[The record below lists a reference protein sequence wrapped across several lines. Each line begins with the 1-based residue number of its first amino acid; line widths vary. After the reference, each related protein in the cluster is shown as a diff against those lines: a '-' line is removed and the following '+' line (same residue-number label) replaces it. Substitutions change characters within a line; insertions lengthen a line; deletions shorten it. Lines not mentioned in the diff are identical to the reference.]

1 MMNQILPITKE
12 FFIKRVADLCLRS
25 GLTGFPKE
33 DIDQQILL
41 KSMALVIGKSH
52 SLTEKEV
59 NEKLQ
64 YWMLAISKIKKLD
77 HSSLRRWLVDAGYM
91 TRTRDGSSYQIV
103 EHGPHDDWFAAEV
116 ETIDLAE
123 EMQVKREEY
132 ERRKQE
138 YLQKSGQQGKAG

>member
-1 MMNQILPITKE
+1 MNQTLPITKE
-12 FFIKRVADLCLRS
+12 FFVKRVADLCLRS

-41 KSMALVIGKSH
+41 KSMALVIGRGGTLS
-52 SLTEKEV
+52 EKQI

-64 YWMLAISKIKKLD
+64 YWMLSISKIKKLD
-77 HSSLRRWLVDAGYM
+77 HSSLRRWLVDAGYLI
-91 TRTRDGSSYQIV
+91 RTKDGSSYQVV
-103 EHGPHDDWFAAEV
+103 EHGPHDDWFAADV

-123 EMQVKREEY
+123 EMRLKRDEF

-138 YLQKSGQQGKAG
+138 YLQKSAQEKKNV